1 MFNPTLL
8 YQTLLTGGSGT
19 LGTEIQKYIKCEAP
33 SIEKFDITKKIIRN
47 RSCDLIIHCAA
58 YTNVT
63 KAEKEKKECYDV
75 NVGGTVNLLKAFPYT
90 PFVYISTEYAKNPV
104 NYYSETKLAGETA
117 VKGLAENYLIIR
129 TLFKAVPY
137 PYDKAFTDKWTNG
150 DEVTTIAPLVV
161 KKIFDWFINDLSNQT
176 VNIGTGRK
184 TFYDIARKSKPNI
197 KKCSIKDIK
206 DVVLPT
212 DTS

>member
-1 MFNPTLL
+1 MNRILI
-8 YQTLLTGGSGT
+8 TGGFGT
-19 LGTEIQKYIKCEAP
+19 LGTELQKHIKCIAP
-33 SIEKFDITKKIIRN
+33 TRKEFDITKPISMN
-47 RSCDLIIHCAA
+47 DFSLIIHSAA
-58 YTNVT
+58 YIDVV
-63 KAEKEKKECYDV
+63 KAEIEKKECYTT
-75 NVGGTVNLLKAFPYT
+75 NVWGTVNMLKSYPCI
-90 PFVYISTEYAKNPV
+90 PFVFISTEYAKNPV

-117 VKGLAENYLIIR
+117 VKALAKNYLIIR

-150 DEVTTIAPLVV
+150 DEVTTIAPLVA
-161 KKIFDWFINDLSNQT
+161 KKIKDWFKNDLSSQT

-184 TFYDIARKSKPNI
+184 TFYDIAVKSKPNI
-197 KKCSIKDIK
+197 KKCSINDIK

>member
-1 MFNPTLL
+1 MNRILI
-8 YQTLLTGGSGT
+8 TGGFGT
-19 LGTEIQKYIKCEAP
+19 LGTELQKHIKCIAP
-33 SIEKFDITKKIIRN
+33 TRKEFDITDFYAYHKQVYAN
-47 RSCDLIIHCAA
+47 DYDLVINCAA

-63 KAEKEKKECYDV
+63 KAEKERKECYGI
-75 NVGGTVNLLKAFPYT
+75 NVQGTVNLLEYWSDT

-117 VKGLAENYLIIR
+117 VKALAKNYLIIR

-150 DEVTTIAPLVV
+150 DEVTTIAPLVA
-161 KKIFDWFINDLSNQT
+161 KKIKDWFKNDLSSQT

-184 TFYDIARKSKPNI
+184 TFYDIAVKSKPNI
-197 KKCSIKDIK
+197 KKCSINDIK

>member
-1 MFNPTLL
+1 MNRILI
-8 YQTLLTGGSGT
+8 TGGFGT
-19 LGTEIQKYIKCEAP
+19 LGTELQKHIKCIAP
-33 SIEKFDITKKIIRN
+33 TRKEFDITKPISMN
-47 RSCDLIIHCAA
+47 DFSLIIHSAA
-58 YTNVT
+58 YIDVV
-63 KAEKEKKECYDV
+63 KAEIEKKECYTT
-75 NVGGTVNLLKAFPYT
+75 NVWGTVNMLKSYPYI
-90 PFVYISTEYAKNPV
+90 PFVFISTEYAKNPV

-117 VKGLAENYLIIR
+117 VKALAKNYLIIR

-150 DEVTTIAPLVV
+150 DEVTTIAPLVA
-161 KKIFDWFINDLSNQT
+161 KKIKDWLKNDLSSQT

-184 TFYDIARKSKPNI
+184 TFYDIAVKSKPNI
-197 KKCSIKDIK
+197 KKCSINDIK

>member
-1 MFNPTLL
+1 MNRILI
-8 YQTLLTGGSGT
+8 TGGFGT
-19 LGTEIQKYIKCEAP
+19 LGTELQKHIKCIAP
-33 SIEKFDITKKIIRN
+33 TRKEFDITKPISMN
-47 RSCDLIIHCAA
+47 DFSLIIHSAA
-58 YTNVT
+58 YIDVV
-63 KAEKEKKECYDV
+63 KAEIEKKECYTA
-75 NVGGTVNLLKAFPYT
+75 NVWGTVNMLKSYPCI
-90 PFVYISTEYAKNPV
+90 PFVFISTEYAKNPV

-117 VKGLAENYLIIR
+117 VKALAKNYLIIR

-150 DEVTTIAPLVV
+150 DEVTTIAPLVA
-161 KKIFDWFINDLSNQT
+161 KKIKDWFKNDLSSQT

-184 TFYDIARKSKPNI
+184 SFYDIAVKSKPNV
-197 KKCSIKDIK
+197 KKCSINDIK

>member
-1 MFNPTLL
+1 MKTLL
-8 YQTLLTGGSGT
+8 LGGNGT
-19 LGTEIQKYIKCEAP
+19 LGTELQDYLRCFAP
-33 SIEKFDITKKIIRN
+33 TSEEFDITKKITKPNPYI
-47 RSCDLIIHCAA
+47 DLVIHCAA
-58 YTNVT
+58 YTDVT
-63 KAEKEKKECYDV
+63 KAENERKDCYDV
-75 NVGGTVNLLKAFPYT
+75 NVQGTVNLLRGFNV
-90 PFVYISTEYAKNPV
+90 PFVYISTEYAKSPV

-117 VKGLAENYLIIR
+117 VKALAKNYLIIR

-150 DEVTTIAPLVV
+150 DEVTIIAPLVA
-161 KKIFDWFINDLSNQT
+161 KKIMDWLKNDLSSQT

-184 TFYDIARKSKPNI
+184 SFYQIAVKSKPNI
-197 KKCSIKDIK
+197 KKCSINDIK

>member
-1 MFNPTLL
+1 MKTLL
-8 YQTLLTGGSGT
+8 LGGKGT
-19 LGTEIQKYIKCEAP
+19 LGTELQDYLRCFAP
-33 SIEKFDITKKIIRN
+33 TSEEFDITKKITKPNPYI
-47 RSCDLIIHCAA
+47 DLVIHCAA
-58 YTNVT
+58 YTDVT
-63 KAEKEKKECYDV
+63 KAENERTDCYDV
-75 NVGGTVNLLKAFPYT
+75 NVQGTVNLLRGFNV
-90 PFVYISTEYAKNPV
+90 PFVYISTEYAKSPV

-117 VKGLAENYLIIR
+117 VKALAKNYLIIR

-150 DEVTTIAPLVV
+150 DEVTIIAPLVA
-161 KKIFDWFINDLSNQT
+161 KKIMDWLKNDLSSQT

-184 TFYDIARKSKPNI
+184 SFYQIAVKSKPNI
-197 KKCSIKDIK
+197 KKCSINDIK

>member
-1 MFNPTLL
+1 MNRILI
-8 YQTLLTGGSGT
+8 TGGFGT
-19 LGTEIQKYIKCEAP
+19 LGTELQKHIKCIAP
-33 SIEKFDITKKIIRN
+33 TRKEFDITKPISMN
-47 RSCDLIIHCAA
+47 DFSLIIHSAA
-58 YTNVT
+58 YIDVV
-63 KAEKEKKECYDV
+63 KAEIEKKECYTT
-75 NVGGTVNLLKAFPYT
+75 NVWGTVNMLKSYPCI
-90 PFVYISTEYAKNPV
+90 PFVFISTEYAKNPV

-117 VKGLAENYLIIR
+117 VKALAKNYLIIR

-150 DEVTTIAPLVV
+150 DEVTTIAPLVA
-161 KKIFDWFINDLSNQT
+161 KKIMDWVKNDLSSQT

-184 TFYDIARKSKPNI
+184 TFYDIAVKSKPNI
-197 KKCSIKDIK
+197 KKCSINDIK

>member
-1 MFNPTLL
+1 MKTLL
-8 YQTLLTGGSGT
+8 LGGNGT
-19 LGTEIQKYIKCEAP
+19 LGTELQDYLRCFAP
-33 SIEKFDITKKIIRN
+33 TSEEFDITKKITKPNPYI
-47 RSCDLIIHCAA
+47 DLVIHCAA
-58 YTNVT
+58 YTDVT
-63 KAEKEKKECYDV
+63 KAENERKDCYDV
-75 NVGGTVNLLKAFPYT
+75 NVQGTVNLLRGFNV
-90 PFVYISTEYAKNPV
+90 PFVYISTEYAKSPV

-117 VKGLAENYLIIR
+117 VKALAKNYLIIR

-150 DEVTTIAPLVV
+150 DEVTTIAPLVA
-161 KKIFDWFINDLSNQT
+161 KKIMDWLKNDLSSQT

-184 TFYDIARKSKPNI
+184 SFYQIAVKSKPNI
-197 KKCSIKDIK
+197 KKCSINDIK